1 MHPVIV
7 LILTTFMNLKLK
19 IRSMK
24 HFQRLLALAIFTVF
38 AVSSFGQGSTTAGI
52 NGQVVDESNEPL
64 PGATVVAVHAPTGFQ
79 YGGITDDKGFFRV
92 PNMNVGGPYEVTVS
106 FVGYEDYVQND
117 IWLDLG
123 QTFQLNVTM
132 GVSQIAIAEVEV
144 VGRRIRDYEVID
156 GNRTGAETVVG
167 SEQID
172 VMPTVARDLT
182 DFTRLTPQATVGD
195 EGYLTVAGI
204 NNRYNA
210 ISIDG
215 AVNNDMF
222 GLAASGTNGGQTGAS
237 PISMDV
243 IEQFQVSIAPY
254 DVRSNG
260 FAGASINAVTKSGTN
275 QVQGTAYYLFR
286 NESLAGKTPTDNEGV
301 ERTKLAPF
309 NSTTWGAS
317 VGGPIIKNKL
327 FFFANFERLNETTP
341 LPFSFDDYDGDS
353 DQAAIDALAQKLID
367 DYGYDPGVYLDK
379 TKALESNKAFIRLDW
394 NINRTHK
401 LMLRH
406 SYTKSILTDAS
417 ASSSRS
423 LGFSNNY
430 MYFPSTTN
438 TTSMELK
445 SNFRNYSNSLILS
458 TTFVNDDRDP
468 MGDDFPAVRVYDGPA
483 TIYFGSEPYSTANG
497 LKQQVVTLTDNFQIY
512 SGAHTITVGMNH
524 EFGSVYNL
532 FMRKNYGEYRFSSVA
547 DFMADAN
554 PYQYERGYSLVDDIT
569 GDGSAAAADF
579 NMAQIG
585 FYAQDEWQVMDNFKL
600 TYGVRVDVPVFL
612 TQPEEDTHFNTETLP
627 AIEAA
632 GWDVQGAQA
641 GQMPKSQIML
651 SPRIGFN
658 YDVTGEKQTQLRGGL
673 GIFTSRLPLVWPG
686 GSYTNNGVAIGGV
699 YYRPDVP
706 GGDDPIVFEP
716 DWQNQYKAADFGGT
730 DAPYGGQVDLFAE
743 DFKFPQVFRANLA
756 LDQKLPWGLIGTIEG
771 LYTKTLN
778 NVNYYNIN
786 VSPDPAGNLPGA
798 DNRPIYD
805 DTSIDPDYTRVM
817 LGTNT
822 NEGYTYNITLQL
834 QRPFSNGLMLSAAYN
849 YGVAK
854 VLNDGTSSQNSS
866 QWRYM
871 ENVNGLNNLDVS
883 YSDFSPGHRVT
894 GLVSYSVEWIGALK
908 STFSLYYNGQSGR
921 RYSYTVFGYLNGEG
935 EYETADL
942 MYVPADQSEITLGE
956 YDSDLGDFVYTD
968 AATMWSDLDAF
979 ITNDDYL
986 NTRRGD
992 YAERNGAV
1000 APFSHI
1006 LDFRF
1011 SQDLFVNV
1019 ADRRQTLQLTF
1030 NVFNLGNLI
1039 NPDWGRRYYVPYGN
1053 YSLIYLEGFDEGTPV
1068 YSFTDS
1074 DEPWSIDDSGIN
1086 SSRWQAQLGI
1096 RYIF

>member
-1 MHPVIV
+1 MKLFRNV
-7 LILTTFMNLKLK
+7 LAV
-19 IRSMK
+19 
-24 HFQRLLALAIFTVF
+24 ALIGLMTAT
-38 AVSSFGQGSTTAGI
+38 AFGQGSTTSAITGKVLDDA
-52 NGQVVDESNEPL
+52 NQPL
-64 PGATVVAVHAPTGFQ
+64 PGATVVAVHNPTGSQF
-79 YGGITDDKGFFRV
+79 GGITDDKGFFRI
-92 PNMNVGGPYEVTVS
+92 PNMYVGGPYEVTIS
-106 FVGYEDYVQND
+106 FVGYESYVRND

-123 QTFQLNVTM
+123 QTYQLNVTM
-132 GVSQIAIAEVEV
+132 GVSQIEIAEVAV
-144 VGRRIRDYEVID
+144 VGTRVRDYEVID

-167 SEQID
+167 SEQIN

-182 DFTRLTPQATVGD
+182 DFTRMTPQATVGD

-243 IEQFQVSIAPY
+243 IEQFQISIAPY
-254 DVRSNG
+254 DVRNSG

-275 QVQGTAYYLFR
+275 QVKGTGYYLFR
-286 NESLAGKTPTDNEGV
+286 NENLAGKTPTDDETL

-309 NSTTWGAS
+309 SSKTYGAS

-327 FFFANFERLNETTP
+327 FFFANFERLDETTP
-341 LPFSFDDYDGDS
+341 LPFSFSEYDGDS
-353 DQAAIDALAQKLID
+353 DQAAIDALADKLRN
-367 DYGYDPGVYLDK
+367 DYDYEPGEYLDK
-379 TKALESNKAFIRLDW
+379 SKALESNKFFARIDW
-394 NINRTHK
+394 NINKTHK

-406 SYTKSILTDAS
+406 SYTKSILNDAS

-438 TTSMELK
+438 TTSLELK
-445 SNFRNYSNSLILS
+445 SNFNNYSNSLIIS
-458 TTFVNDDRDP
+458 SVFVNDDRDP
-468 MGDDFPAVRVYDGPA
+468 SGQDFPAVRVYDGNA
-483 TIYFGSEPYSTANG
+483 TIYFGSEPYSTANA
-497 LKQQVVTLTDNFQIY
+497 LTQQVLTITDNFQIY
-512 SGAHTITVGMNH
+512 SGAHTFTVGMNH

-532 FMRKNYGEYRFSSVA
+532 FMRKNYGEYRFNSVD
-547 DFMADAN
+547 DFMTGAN
-554 PYQYERGYSLVDDIT
+554 PFQYERGYSLVDDIT

-579 NMAQIG
+579 NMAQLG
-585 FYAQDEWQVMDNFKL
+585 FYAQDEWQVMSNFKL
-600 TYGVRVDVPVFL
+600 TYGLRVDMPVFL
-612 TQPEEDTHFNTETLP
+612 TSPEEDTHFNTVTLP

-632 GWDVQGAQA
+632 GWDVEGARS
-641 GQMPKSQIML
+641 GQMPKSQLML

-658 YDVTGEKQTQLRGGL
+658 YDVTGEKQTQLRGGV

-686 GSYTNNGVAIGGV
+686 GSYTNNGLAIGGV
-699 YYRPDVP
+699 YYRPDV
-706 GGDDPIVFEP
+706 GDGDDPIIFEP
-716 DWQNQYKAADFGGT
+716 DWQQQYRNADFGGT
-730 DAPYGGQVDLFAE
+730 DAPYGGQIDLFTE

-756 LDQKLPWGLIGTIEG
+756 LDQKLPLGLIGTIEAM
-771 LYTKTLN
+771 YTKTLN
-778 NVNYYNIN
+778 NVNYYNVN
-786 VSPDPAGNLPGA
+786 VDPNPTGTLPGA
-798 DNRPIYD
+798 DNRPVYD
-805 DTSIDPDYTRVM
+805 DSSIDGDYTRVI

-822 NEGYTYNITLQL
+822 NEGYTYNLTFQL

-871 ENVNGLNNLDVS
+871 ENVNGLNNLDLS

-894 GLVSYSVEWIGALK
+894 GLVSYTAEWLGALK

-921 RYSYTVFGYLNGEG
+921 RYSYTLNGDINGEG
-935 EYETADL
+935 EYDFANL
-942 MYVPADQSEITLGE
+942 MYVPATESEITLGE
-956 YDSDLGDFVYTD
+956 YDSDADVFDYSN
-968 AATMWSDLDAF
+968 ASAMWTDLDAF
-979 ITNDDYL
+979 IAADDYL
-986 NTRRGD
+986 STRRGE

-1006 LDFRF
+1006 FDFRF
-1011 SQDLFVNV
+1011 SQDLFVDV

-1039 NPDWGRRYYVPYGN
+1039 NPDWGRRYYVAYGN
-1053 YSLIYLEGFDEGTPV
+1053 YSLIYLEGFDGDTPV
-1068 YSFTDS
+1068 YSFSDS
-1074 DEPWSIDDSGIN
+1074 DDPWSIDDSGIN
-1086 SSRWQAQLGI
+1086 SSRWQAQLGL

>member
-1 MHPVIV
+1 MK
-7 LILTTFMNLKLK
+7 LIRNV
-19 IRSMK
+19 
-24 HFQRLLALAIFTVF
+24 LAI
-38 AVSSFGQGSTTAGI
+38 AVMMLIAVNSFGQGSTTSAI
-52 NGQVVDESNEPL
+52 NGRILDDSNQPL
-64 PGATVVAVHAPTGFQ
+64 PGATVVAVHTPTGSQF
-79 YGGITDDKGFFRV
+79 GGISDEKGFFRI
-92 PNMNVGGPYEVTVS
+92 PNMNVGGPYVVTVS
-106 FVGYEDYVQND
+106 FVGYENYKQND

-132 GVSQIAIAEVEV
+132 GVTEIEIAEVEV
-144 VGRRIRDYEVID
+144 VGRRFRDYEVID

-167 SEQID
+167 SEQIS

-195 EGYLTVAGI
+195 EGFLTVAGI

-254 DVRSNG
+254 DVRNNG

-275 QVQGTAYYLFR
+275 QVEGTAYYLFR
-286 NESLAGKTPTDNEGV
+286 NENLAGKTPTDDETV
-301 ERTKLAPF
+301 EPTKLAPF
-309 NSTTWGAS
+309 SSKTYGAS
-317 VGGPIIKNKL
+317 IGGPILKNKL
-327 FFFANFERLNETTP
+327 FFFTNFERLDETTP
-341 LPFSFDDYDGDS
+341 LPFSFSEYNGDS
-353 DQAAIDALAQKLID
+353 DQAAIEAIADKLRN
-367 DYGYDPGVYLDK
+367 DYNYEPGEYLDK
-379 TKALESNKAFIRLDW
+379 SKMLESNKFFARIDW
-394 NINRTHK
+394 NINKTHK
-401 LMLRH
+401 MMLRH
-406 SYTKSILTDAS
+406 SYTKSILNDAS

-438 TTSMELK
+438 TTSLELK
-445 SNFRNYSNSLILS
+445 SNFNNVSNSLIVS
-458 TTFVNDDRDP
+458 TIFVNDDRDP
-468 MGDDFPAVRVYDGPA
+468 SGQDFPAVRVEDGSGS
-483 TIYFGSEPYSTANG
+483 IYFGSEPYSTANS
-497 LKQQVVTLTDNFQIY
+497 LKQQVLTITDNFQMY

-524 EFGSVYNL
+524 EIGSVYNL
-532 FMRKNYGEYRFSSVA
+532 FMRKNYGEYIFSSVD
-547 DFMADAN
+547 DFLNEAN
-554 PYQYERGYSLVDDIT
+554 PYKYERGYSLVDDLT

-579 NMAQIG
+579 NMAQLG
-585 FYAQDEWQVMDNFKL
+585 FYAQDEWQVEENFKL
-600 TYGVRVDVPVFL
+600 TYGVRIDVPLFL
-612 TQPEEDTHFNTETLP
+612 TQPEEDVNFNTNTLP
-627 AIEAA
+627 AIEEA
-632 GWDVQGAQA
+632 GWDVQGARA
-641 GQMPKSQIML
+641 GQMPKPQLMF

-658 YDVTGEKQTQLRGGL
+658 YDVTGEKETQLRGGL

-686 GSYTNNGVAIGGV
+686 GSYTNNGLAIGGV
-699 YYRPDVP
+699 YYEPDVAD
-706 GGDDPIVFEP
+706 GDDPIVFEP
-716 DWQNQYKAADFGGT
+716 DWQNQYKNADFGGT

-756 LDQKLPWGLIGTIEG
+756 LDQKLPLGLIGTVEA

-778 NVNYYNIN
+778 NVQYYNIN
-786 VSPDPAGNLPGA
+786 VDPDPTGNLPGA
-798 DNRPIYD
+798 DDRPIY
-805 DTSIDPDYTRVM
+805 SNNRIDSDYTRVM

-822 NEGYTYNITLQL
+822 NQGYTYNLTFQL
-834 QRPFSNGLMLSAAYN
+834 QRPFSNGLLLNASYN

-854 VLNDGTSSQNSS
+854 VVNDATSSQNSS
-866 QWRYM
+866 QWRYN
-871 ENVNGLNNLDVS
+871 EHVNGLNNLDLS

-894 GLVSYSVEWIGALK
+894 GLVSYTTEWLGALK

-921 RYSYTVFGYLNGEG
+921 RYSYVVYGYLNGER
-935 EYETADL
+935 ENRTSDL
-942 MYVPADQSEITLGE
+942 MYVPASESEITLGE
-956 YDSDLGDFVYTD
+956 YDRD
-968 AATMWSDLDAF
+968 ADAFNYSKASVMWSDLDGF
-979 ITNDDYL
+979 IEGDDHL
-986 NTRRGD
+986 STRRGE

-1006 LDFRF
+1006 FDFMF

-1030 NVFNLGNLI
+1030 NVFNLGNMI
-1039 NPDWGRRYYVPYGN
+1039 NSDWGRRYYVSYGS
-1053 YSLIYLEGFDEGTPV
+1053 YGLISLEGFDGDTPV
-1068 YSFTDS
+1068 YSFTDYG
-1074 DEPWSIDDSGIN
+1074 DPFDIDDSGIN